1 LAYYLV
7 AHSLYCDQ
15 TKKRVSQ
22 MIDLHTHTNFSDGTD
37 SPTQLI
43 NKALAAGISV
53 LGLTDHDS
61 ISGWQEAITAL
72 RPGISLVPG
81 AEISCQTPDGISV
94 HILGLLFDSE
104 NLELMSTMQATR
116 ENRHGRMAKIITRLN
131 EAGIEISMQDV
142 LDQLADGATLG
153 RPHLAD
159 ALVKK
164 GVVTSRDEAFTQ
176 MLHNKSKYYVSHYSP
191 LPEAAI
197 KMIKAAGGV
206 SVIAHPMAS
215 HRGRTISLETFGS
228 LIDAGLDG
236 VEVDH
241 RDHSPD
247 EKTQLIELAK
257 QNNLVMT
264 GASDYHGNGKL
275 NQLGEYVTMPE
286 QWERLEA
293 RANKRRVIKL

>member
-1 LAYYLV
+1 
-7 AHSLYCDQ
+7 
-15 TKKRVSQ
+15 

-81 AEISCQTPDGISV
+81 SEISCQTSDGISV

-104 NLELMSTMQATR
+104 NLELMGTMQATR

-131 EAGIEISMQDV
+131 EAGIDISMQDV
-142 LDQLADGATLG
+142 LDQLAEGATLG

-164 GVVTSRDEAFTQ
+164 GVVASRDEAFTQ

-191 LPEAAI
+191 LPEVAI

-257 QNNLVMT
+257 RNNLVMT

-286 QWERLEA
+286 QWERLES

>member
-1 LAYYLV
+1 
-7 AHSLYCDQ
+7 
-15 TKKRVSQ
+15 
-22 MIDLHTHTNFSDGTD
+22 MIDLHTHTNCSDGTD
-37 SPTQLI
+37 TPTELV
-43 NKALAAGISV
+43 NKALAAGISI

-61 ISGWQEAITAL
+61 IAGWQEARAAL

-94 HILGLLFDSE
+94 HILGLLFDSD

-116 ENRHGRMAKIITRLN
+116 ENRVGRMAKIITRLN

-164 GVVTSRDEAFTQ
+164 GVVASRDEAFTQ

-293 RANKRRVIKL
+293 RAMYRRVIEA

>member
-1 LAYYLV
+1 LDV
-7 AHSLYCDQ
+7 HFLYCAQ
-15 TKKRVSQ
+15 AKKKVNQ

-81 AEISCQTPDGISV
+81 SEISCQTSDGISV

-104 NLELMSTMQATR
+104 NLELMGTMQATR

-131 EAGIEISMQDV
+131 EAGIDISMQDV
-142 LDQLADGATLG
+142 LDQLAEGATLG

-164 GVVTSRDEAFTQ
+164 GVVASRDEAFTQ

-191 LPEAAI
+191 LPEVAI

-257 QNNLVMT
+257 QNDLVMT

>member
-1 LAYYLV
+1 
-7 AHSLYCDQ
+7 
-15 TKKRVSQ
+15 

-81 AEISCQTPDGISV
+81 SEISCQTSDGISV

-104 NLELMSTMQATR
+104 NLELMGTMQATR

-131 EAGIEISMQDV
+131 EAGIDISMQDV
-142 LDQLADGATLG
+142 LDQLAEGATLG

-164 GVVTSRDEAFTQ
+164 GVVASRDEAFTQ

-191 LPEAAI
+191 LPEVAI

-286 QWERLEA
+286 QWERLES

>member
-1 LAYYLV
+1 
-7 AHSLYCDQ
+7 
-15 TKKRVSQ
+15 

-37 SPTQLI
+37 SPTELV

-61 ISGWQEAITAL
+61 ISGWQEAVTAL

-81 AEISCQTPDGISV
+81 AEISCQTLDGISV

-104 NLELMSTMQATR
+104 NLELINTMNKTR
-116 ENRHGRMAKIITRLN
+116 ENRHGRMAKIIARLN
-131 EAGIEISMQDV
+131 EAGIDISMQDV

-164 GVVTSRDEAFTQ
+164 GVIASRDEAFTQ

-191 LPEAAI
+191 SPEDAI

-206 SVIAHPMAS
+206 AVIAHPMAS
-215 HRGRTISLETFGS
+215 HRGRTISIETFGS

-247 EKTQLIELAK
+247 EKTQLIALAK
-257 QNNLVMT
+257 QHDLVMT

-286 QWERLEA
+286 QWEKLEA
-293 RANKRRVIKL
+293 RAGKRRVIKL